1 MRLGGR
7 VGAGDTKYKG
17 SCTYQRRGILE
28 RQPPFS
34 GNSLL
39 FFLSS
44 LRFPS
49 QFLVYYNF
57 NVGLALFSLR
67 YSFCSSKINT
77 IFYNGADRWTQSAGV
92 FVSQNGFRLIQEHA
106 AALNDR

>member
-57 NVGLALFSLR
+57 N
-67 YSFCSSKINT
+67 
-77 IFYNGADRWTQSAGV
+77 SAGV